1 MNRDERRT
9 RAPALP
15 PTRVTP
21 DGVPALIPVDG
32 EAGGSWI
39 SLNAHGHTLA
49 LLNRYED
56 SPHDPAGTYLSR
68 GLLLIELAGY
78 AGPEAVDHALVRRP
92 LTSFR
97 PFTLASVAP
106 GSDPWLF
113 EWNGRVLEQARSA
126 GPGLL
131 RTSSGRDQAAAE
143 RIRGA
148 LFTAAA
154 QSPGGLTP
162 AVLAAL
168 HRSHQPEKGPFSI
181 CMHREE
187 ATTVSCS
194 LITVSATELLFCYV
208 NGSPG
213 ESTDI
218 SHFTLPRSGPS
229 PA

>member
-113 EWNGRVLEQARSA
+113 EWNGRVLERARSA
-126 GPGLL
+126 APGLL

-148 LFTAAA
+148 LFTATA
-154 QSPGGLTP
+154 QAPGGLTP
-162 AVLAAL
+162 TILAAL
-168 HRSHQPEKGPFSI
+168 HRSHQPGRGPFSI

-194 LITVSATELLFCYV
+194 LITVSPTELLFCYV